1 MWDTGAMPLSETGI
15 LARIRARLPGGA
27 ELTDDCGEI
36 PSIPSG
42 ERLLVTTDVMEEGR
56 HFRREWHPP
65 RLLGRKL
72 LTVNL
77 SDLDAS
83 GGRPLGFTLALA
95 LPPDLEESWLWEL
108 LEGVAEAA
116 RESGIPVLGGD
127 TVGRPQGIGLGLTA
141 FGAARRWLRRDGA
154 QAGDRIFVD
163 QPLGASLRGLRA
175 LESGQRWDESCPD
188 PDLAAH
194 LDPSPRLGL
203 GIRLAALPEV
213 HACIDLSDGLSKD
226 LAALAEASSCSIR
239 LHPGLHP
246 DEIRGGEDYAR
257 CFATS
262 MSQED
267 IEKILAFPLR
277 EVGRAEAWSDAP
289 LLGHMNG
296 LSLPQPDLSF
306 DHFRR

>member
-1 MWDTGAMPLSETGI
+1 MQLSETGI

-36 PSIPSG
+36 PRASLA
-42 ERLLVTTDVMEEGR
+42 ERLLVSTDVLEEGR
-56 HFRREWHPP
+56 HFQRAWHPP
-65 RLLGRKL
+65 KLLGRKL

-83 GGRPLGFTLALA
+83 GARPLGFTLTLA
-95 LPPDLEESWLWEL
+95 LPPDLEEAWLWDL

-116 RESGIPVLGGD
+116 EQSGIPVLGGD
-127 TVGRPQGIGLGLTA
+127 TVGRPQGIGLGLTV
-141 FGAARRWLRRDGA
+141 FGAAQRWLRRDGA
-154 QAGDRIFVD
+154 KPGDRIFVD

-175 LESGQRWDESCPD
+175 LESGRRWDGNHPD

-203 GIRLAALPEV
+203 GVRLAAIPEV

-226 LAALAEASSCSIR
+226 LAALGQASGCSVR
-239 LHPGLHP
+239 LQPDLQP

-262 MSQED
+262 LTRED
-267 IEKILAFPLR
+267 LEGLLALPMR
-277 EVGRAEAWSDAP
+277 EVGQVETWSGAALLAEP
-289 LLGHMNG
+289 
-296 LSLPQPDLSF
+296 SLPCPDLSF
-306 DHFRR
+306 DHFRP